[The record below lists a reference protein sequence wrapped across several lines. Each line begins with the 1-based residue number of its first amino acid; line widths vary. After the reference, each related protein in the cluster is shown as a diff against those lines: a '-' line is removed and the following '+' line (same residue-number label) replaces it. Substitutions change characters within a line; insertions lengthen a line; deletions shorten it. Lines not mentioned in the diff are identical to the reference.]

1 MQLILV
7 YDCQSPGVERIITVI
22 IAPIERVVD
31 NDTGISIIA

>member
-1 MQLILV
+1 MN
-7 YDCQSPGVERIITVI
+7 DCQSPGVERIMTVI